1 MSIDYKWV
9 IRKLSNNVLLLLVK
23 CINDGCLVFSITF
36 LIFNCVINN
45 KKENT
50 LIQCNIKIL

>member
-23 CINDGCLVFSITF
+23 FVIKRCLVFSITF
-36 LIFNCVINN
+36 LIFNWVINN

-50 LIQCNIKIL
+50 LFQCNIKIL